1 MKKNVM
7 EQSVLITGITKEEF
21 LKVLN
26 DFNCKIESIEI
37 KPQPDEMITRQE
49 ACKRLNVC
57 LSTIDNWIKAGLLPY
72 SKVGRRVL
80 LQRADVLELINK
92 NKVRR

>member
-1 MKKNVM
+1 M
-7 EQSVLITGITKEEF
+7 EKGIFITGITREEF
-21 LKVLN
+21 FTALQG
-26 DFNCKIESIEI
+26 CKIASDEV

-57 LSTIDNWIKAGLLPY
+57 LSTIDNWIKSGLLPY

-80 LQRADVLELINK
+80 LQRADVVELITK
-92 NKVRR
+92 NKVKK